1 MMKTKSIRLIVAIL
15 VLALAGLAGCGEEV
29 TSGETIDSDV
39 AIDDEYGKPL
49 LGENSPSTGKGDS
62 VSGARGIPVSA
73 DNSSTQVWAVS
84 NAWLDTD
91 TADARLAGIAW
102 GANSGLTW
110 EEKYRGWVADM
121 EKTTSTGGYYDYD
134 TFTLKTPYGR
144 SLPAPS
150 LECAETA
157 LFMRAVFASWYHL
170 PFYVM
175 AYSSGEGYI
184 YFGHF
189 GIRTTAGR
197 WSNTP
202 NFKAYAK
209 DHEGLSVE
217 DYMASW
223 PKDTKLRGRKLSTSG
238 DDENAFLG
246 EGLYAGAYFD
256 EILLNKRVGHFLIF
270 LLSYTGSVHLASA
283 DNTFNL
289 DPRAIEEGDVLLERW
304 QKKGIGH
311 TLVVK
316 SVDRLDNGQ
325 VDAELVSGSMPRRQP
340 KWEDGA
346 KSKSYFTNTYCGGPG
361 EASDGTLYAK
371 LGGGL
376 KRWRQPQ
383 AIDGYYYH
391 MVPTGDRDYWIKDN
405 AYDALAARI
414 ATFEEL
420 LGQLSPEAKKAML
433 LETIEEKRL
442 HLRNYPA
449 SCSARIAREDA
460 FTKLYEL
467 EANEWGRSVNAVD
480 RDYRILEDYVF
491 AELVYEK
498 SRTCCWN
505 STTPAMYE
513 IVMEYN
519 LGFVYDDETQ
529 TCNQPEVFMV
539 KDGGYPVF
547 KQYAEQVGK
556 GHLWVAWSA
565 DETCPQSGVENDTE
579 QEHSCTPFCDIVAD
593 VMGDGGSAAQPTGCS
608 DEYDGNSTATAAA
621 ALGQGSSSN
630 LQICGGLSDWFVLEG
645 DGTPWMVTI
654 TFNNGDGD
662 LDLKLYNDDLA
673 EISSSAG
680 IENSESVRLPAEA
693 GTYYVEVMGY
703 SGAENTY
710 SIKID

>member
-1 MMKTKSIRLIVAIL
+1 MKTKATRLIVAIL
-15 VLALAGLAGCGEEV
+15 VLALLGLPGCGEDV

-49 LGENSPSTGKGDS
+49 LGEASPSTGKGDS

-73 DNSSTQVWAVS
+73 DSSSTQVWAVR

-144 SLPAPS
+144 SLPAPN

-189 GIRTTAGR
+189 GIRTKARR

-202 NFKAYAK
+202 NFKSYAK
-209 DHEGLSVE
+209 DHEGMSAA

-223 PKDTKLRGRKLSTSG
+223 PKDSKLRGRKLSSGG
-238 DDENAFLG
+238 DDENVFLG

-289 DPRAIEEGDVLLERW
+289 DPRAIEEGDMLLERW

-325 VDAELVSGSMPRRQP
+325 IDAELVSGSMPRRQP
-340 KWEDGA
+340 KWENGA
-346 KSKSYFTNTYCGGPG
+346 KSKNYFTNTYCGGPG

-391 MVPTGDRDYWIKDN
+391 MVPAGDRDYWIKDN
-405 AYDALAARI
+405 SYDALAARI

-420 LGQLSPEAKKAML
+420 LGQLSPDAKKAML

-460 FTKLYEL
+460 FAKLYEL
-467 EANEWGRSVNAVD
+467 EADEWGRSVTAVD

-519 LGFVYDDETQ
+519 LGFVYDEETQ

-539 KDGGYPVF
+539 KGGGYSVF
-547 KQYAEQVGK
+547 KQHAEQTGK
-556 GHLWVAWSA
+556 GHLWVPWSA
-565 DETCPQSGVENDTE
+565 DETCPQSGVDNDTE
-579 QEHSCTPFCDIVAD
+579 QEHAATPLCDIAAD
-593 VMGDGGSAAQPTGCS
+593 VMGDGGAAAQPTGCS
-608 DEYDGNSTATAAA
+608 DDFDGNSTFTAAA
-621 ALGQGSSSN
+621 AMGPGSTSN
-630 LQICGGLSDWFVLEG
+630 LQICGGISDWFVIEG

-654 TFNNGDGD
+654 TFDNGDGD
-662 LDLKLYNDDLA
+662 LDLKLYNEDLA
-673 EISSSAG
+673 EIGSSAG
-680 IENSESVRLPAEA
+680 IVNSESVRLPAEA
-693 GTYYVEVMGY
+693 GTYFVEVMGY
-703 SGAENTY
+703 DGAENTY

>member
-1 MMKTKSIRLIVAIL
+1 MKKALI
-15 VLALAGLAGCGEEV
+15 LALTLAIAGLTGCGEEAD
-29 TSGETIDSDV
+29 SGTTIDDPDV
-39 AIDDEYGKPL
+39 PLDDEYGKPL
-49 LGENSPSTGKGDS
+49 LGEESPSTGKGDS
-62 VSGARGIPVSA
+62 VSGGRGLPVSV
-73 DNSSTQVWAVS
+73 DDSSTQVWDVW

-91 TADARLAGIAW
+91 TEDARLAGIAW
-102 GANSGLTW
+102 GAASGLTW
-110 EEKYRGWVADM
+110 EEKYRLWIAEMDRT
-121 EKTTSTGGYYDYD
+121 ESTGGYSNYE
-134 TFTLKTPYGR
+134 TFTLATPYGR
-144 SLPAPS
+144 TLPAPN

-157 LFMRAVFASWYHL
+157 LFLRGLFASWYHL

-197 WSNTP
+197 WKNMP
-202 NFKAYAK
+202 NFKNYA
-209 DHEGLSVE
+209 E
-217 DYMASW
+217 DYENRPAAEYTTSW
-223 PKDTKLRGRKLSTSG
+223 PNDTKLRGRKLSKNG
-238 DDENAFLG
+238 DDENDFLG
-246 EGLYAGAYFD
+246 EGKYAGAYFD
-256 EILLNKRVGHFLIF
+256 EVLLNKRVGHFLIF

-289 DPRAIEEGDVLLERW
+289 DPRAIDEGDVLLERW

-316 SVDRLDNGQ
+316 SVENLESGQ
-325 VDAELVSGSMPRRQP
+325 IDAELVSGSMPRRQP

-346 KSKSYFTNTYCGGPG
+346 KSKNYFVNDYCGGVG
-361 EASDGTLYAK
+361 EASDGTPYAR

-383 AIDGYYYH
+383 VIDGYYYH
-391 MVPTGDRDYWIKDN
+391 TVPAGDRDYWIKDN
-405 AYDALAARI
+405 DLDALAGRI

-449 SCSARIAREDA
+449 SCSARIAREEA
-460 FTKLYEL
+460 FSALYEL
-467 EANEWGRSVNAVD
+467 EADEWGRSVTNVD
-480 RDYRILEDYVF
+480 KDYRILEDYVF

-513 IVMEYN
+513 IAMEYN
-519 LGFVYDDETQ
+519 LGIVYDEETQ

-547 KQYAEQVGK
+547 EAYAEEIGK
-556 GHLWVAWSA
+556 GDLWVAWTA

-579 QEHSCTPFCDIVAD
+579 QEHVGTPLCDIVAD
-593 VMGDGGSAAQPTGCS
+593 VMGEGGSTEQPTGCT
-608 DEYDGNSTATAAA
+608 DQFDGNSTSTAAHA
-621 ALGQGSSSN
+621 MGTGTESG
-630 LQICGGLSDWFVLEG
+630 LQICGGLSDWFVIEG
-645 DGTPWMVTI
+645 DGSPWLVTI
-654 TFNNGDGD
+654 DFENDDGD
-662 LDLKLYNDDLA
+662 LDLKLFDDGLA
-673 EISSSAG
+673 EIASSA
-680 IENSESVRLPAEA
+680 SVADTESVRLPAEA
-693 GTYYVEVMGY
+693 GTHYGEVQGY
-703 SGAENTY
+703 SGAENVY
-710 SIKID
+710 KITID

>member
-1 MMKTKSIRLIVAIL
+1 MKKTSIL
-15 VLALAGLAGCGEEV
+15 VVALALALTGLAGCGEEAD
-29 TSGETIDSDV
+29 SGTTIESDV
-39 AIDDEYGKPL
+39 ALDDEYNKPL
-49 LGENSPSTGKGDS
+49 LGDESPSTGKGDS
-62 VSGARGIPVSA
+62 VSGARGLPVSVDA
-73 DNSSTQVWAVS
+73 SETQVWDVW

-91 TADARLAGIAW
+91 TADAREAGIAW

-110 EEKYRGWVADM
+110 EDKYRLWIADM
-121 EKTTSTGGYYDYD
+121 GRTDSTGGYSNYE
-134 TFTLKTPYGR
+134 TFTLTTPYGR
-144 SLPAPS
+144 TLPAPN

-157 LFMRAVFASWYHL
+157 LFLRALFASWYHL

-175 AYSSGEGYI
+175 AWNGNDGYI

-189 GIRTTAGR
+189 GVRTAAGR
-197 WSNTP
+197 WGNTP
-202 NFKAYAK
+202 KFKSYAA
-209 DHEGLSVE
+209 DYENLSAGE
-217 DYMASW
+217 YQASW
-223 PKDTKLRGRKLSTSG
+223 PSDSKLRGRKLSTSG
-238 DDENAFLG
+238 DDENDFLG
-246 EGLYAGAYFD
+246 EGKYAGAYFD
-256 EILLNKRVGHFLIF
+256 EIVLNKRVGHYLIF

-289 DPRAIEEGDVLLERW
+289 DPRAIDEGDVLLERW

-316 SVDRLDNGQ
+316 SVENLESGQ
-325 VDAELVSGSMPRRQP
+325 IDAQLVSGSMPRRQP

-346 KSKSYFTNTYCGGPG
+346 KSKNYFVNNYCGGPG
-361 EASDGTLYAK
+361 EASDGTPFAK

-391 MVPTGDRDYWIKDN
+391 MVPTGDRDHWIKDN
-405 AYDALAARI
+405 DLDALAGRI

-449 SCSARIAREDA
+449 SCSARSAREEA
-460 FTKLYEL
+460 FAALYEL
-467 EANEWGRSVNAVD
+467 EADEWGRSVNSVD
-480 RDYRILEDYVF
+480 KDYRILEDYVF

-519 LGFVYDDETQ
+519 LGFVYDEETE

-547 KQYAEQVGK
+547 QQYAEQIGK
-556 GHLWVAWSA
+556 GHLWVPWTA

-579 QEHSCTPFCDIVAD
+579 KEHTWTPLCDIAAD
-593 VMGDGGSAAQPTGCS
+593 VFGEGGTTEQPTGCT
-608 DEYDGNSTATAAA
+608 DQFDGNSTPTAAQA
-621 ALGQGSSSN
+621 VGPGSAN
-630 LQICGGLSDWFVLEG
+630 DLQICGGLSDWFVIEG
-645 DGTPWMVTI
+645 DGTPWIVAI
-654 TFNNGDGD
+654 TFDNAAGD
-662 LDLKLYNDDLA
+662 LDLKLYDSNVA
-673 EISSSAG
+673 EIASSASVD
-680 IENSESVRLPAEA
+680 NTESVRLPAEA
-693 GTYYVEVMGY
+693 GTYYVEVQPYGV
-703 SGAENTY
+703 AENSY